1 MVEAKHDV
9 YVPDDGI
16 ARIVGELS
24 LIADHSCGR
33 SSCLLKD
40 VAQKKKALDIILGH
54 YGRGPFEYPEGAID
68 EVAVVEIEIES
79 LTGKQSGY

>member
-1 MVEAKHDV
+1 
-9 YVPDDGI
+9 
-16 ARIVGELS
+16 
-24 LIADHSCGR
+24 
-33 SSCLLKD
+33 